1 MAQFTQEAKM
11 FLRYFQRGEPIS
23 ADKLNDIVNAVR
35 ANEVA
40 PGNGYTVAKT
50 SAGTTLNI
58 TAGASGGGGGGGVA
72 PVCNWNV
79 VDVSEPDDNGK
90 LILKIK
96 VNVSPIE
103 PGGRYPTGTSKETPY
118 KVITLGELDASW
130 QCVYLRIVVDQKNN
144 ILEGDEGINVNYV
157 GNAWPESNSVI
168 QNTYLAGI
176 TISDDGEGSTYI
188 SDITNFCPVVKVQPA
203 PTCAFKIEDYSL
215 GTSVNPQIS
224 IRSTTIERHYP
235 TGMDDTNT
243 YVLTIPN
250 TQEWWAVYAALVTDS
265 VGNILFGPNDVT
277 LTLSETY
284 LDSTPNL
291 TYFLLGEVNTGYNA
305 DSQRVIDY
313 IYNACQV
320 PFITGAVSNGTI
332 VPRGTVASCPFGTTK
347 EVVGGYDFVRI
358 NQNTV
363 ATPNARWPVGMGPG
377 YSPYYIRITETTY
390 IYVKILY
397 VENDVIVDPN
407 DYAVTIAAFSELQEN
422 TVNDEYVLVSVVTF
436 EGGEITEITN
446 SCMNVTAN
454 PCNLKWD

>member
-1 MAQFTQEAKM
+1 MGQFTQEAKM

-58 TAGASGGGGGGGVA
+58 TAGASGGGGGGGGA

-79 VDVSEPDDNGK
+79 VDVSEPDGDGK

-103 PGGRYPTGTSKETPY
+103 PGGRYPTGTSAETPY
-118 KVITLGELDASW
+118 KIITLGDLDASW

-176 TISDDGEGSTYI
+176 TISDDGAGGTYI

-215 GTSVNPQIS
+215 GASVNPQIS

-250 TQEWWAVYAALVTDS
+250 TQEWWAVYAVLATDS
-265 VGNILFGPNDVT
+265 VGNILFGTNDVT
-277 LTLSETY
+277 LGLADTY
-284 LDSTPNL
+284 LDSTPTL
-291 TYFLLGEVNTGYNA
+291 TYFLIGEVNTGYDA
-305 DSQRVIDY
+305 DSKRVIDH

-320 PFITGAVSNGTI
+320 PLITGAVSDLNTI
-332 VPRGTVASCPFGTTK
+332 IPRGTTANCPFRTTK
-347 EVVGGYDFVRI
+347 KVIDDAQYVVIEAHTV
-358 NQNTV
+358 NT
-363 ATPNARWPVGMGPG
+363 PDARWPAGMGG
-377 YSPYYIRITETTY
+377 GFPYTLAITQTTY
-390 IYVKILY
+390 IYVKMLY

-407 DYAVTIAAFSELQEN
+407 GYGVTIATSPELAEN
-422 TVNDEYVLVSVVTF
+422 TVNEEYVLIAIVNF
-436 EGGEITEITN
+436 ADGQITSISN
-446 SCMNVTAN
+446 SCTNVTAN
-454 PCNLKWD
+454 PCNLKWN